1 MAMPQRDG
9 RRHGRLWRVIPIIF
23 GLATAALWAATLLG
37 SARSSRLI
45 GSWSTLAWVMVVG
58 LILVVP
64 LVLFTAGPVAFS
76 GTDIFHLVVAGIANS
91 AGLLLV
97 YAALT
102 RGKVGV
108 VGPIVSTEGAI
119 GATLAVVLGG
129 DPVAVISIVLLAVIT
144 IGVVMSATEPTAVP
158 EEPGAVDPG
167 PRVAIPS
174 AAATAAL
181 ALGGALLF
189 GINLYATGR
198 IATELPIAWA
208 LLPARV
214 AGVIG
219 VTIPLLLS
227 RRLRLARPA
236 VPLVIMV
243 GLAEVAGVAT
253 YSFGA
258 RESAAITSVI
268 ASQFAGIAAVVAY
281 LLFGERLGRL
291 QVAGVVVIAI
301 GVASLAAA
309 QS

>member
-1 MAMPQRDG
+1 
-9 RRHGRLWRVIPIIF
+9 VIPIFF

-45 GSWSTLAWVMVVG
+45 GSWSTLAWVMLVG
-58 LILVVP
+58 LILAVP
-64 LVLFTAGPVAFS
+64 LVVLTAGSVAFS
-76 GTDIFHLVVAGIANS
+76 GTDVFHLVVAGIANS

-97 YAALT
+97 YMALQ

-129 DPVAVISIVLLAVIT
+129 DPVTVISVVLLAVIT
-144 IGVVMSATEPTAVP
+144 IGVVMSATEPTAAPLEAPV
-158 EEPGAVDPG
+158 GDTA
-167 PRVAIPS
+167 PRPAIPS
-174 AAATAAL
+174 AAATAAI

-208 LLPARV
+208 ILPARL

-219 VTIPLLLS
+219 VTVPLLLT

-243 GLAEVAGVAT
+243 GLAEVAGIAT
-253 YSFGA
+253 YSLGA

-268 ASQFAGIAAVVAY
+268 ASQFAGIAAVVAF

>member
-1 MAMPQRDG
+1 M
-9 RRHGRLWRVIPIIF
+9 IPILF
-23 GLATAALWAATLLG
+23 GLATAVLWAATLLG

-45 GSWSTLAWVMVVG
+45 GSWSTLAWVMLVG
-58 LILVVP
+58 LFVSVP

-76 GTDIFHLVVAGIANS
+76 QEDVLHLVVAGIANS

-97 YAALT
+97 YTALR

-119 GATLAVVLGG
+119 GATLAIILGG
-129 DPVAVISIVLLAVIT
+129 DPVTVISVVLLAVIT
-144 IGVVMSATEPTAVP
+144 IGVVMSATEPTPPPAARAAV
-158 EEPGAVDPG
+158 ADPG
-167 PRVAIPS
+167 PRVAIPN
-174 AAATAAL
+174 AAATAAI
-181 ALGGALLF
+181 ALGGAILF
-189 GINLYATGR
+189 GVNLYATGR

-208 LLPARV
+208 ILPARV

-219 VTIPLLLS
+219 VTLPLILM

-236 VPLVIMV
+236 VPLVICV
-243 GLAEVAGVAT
+243 GLAEMAGVAT
-253 YSFGA
+253 YSLGA

-268 ASQFAGIAAVVAY
+268 ASQFAGIAAIVAF

-291 QVAGVVVIAI
+291 QVAGVIVIAI

-309 QS
+309 QR